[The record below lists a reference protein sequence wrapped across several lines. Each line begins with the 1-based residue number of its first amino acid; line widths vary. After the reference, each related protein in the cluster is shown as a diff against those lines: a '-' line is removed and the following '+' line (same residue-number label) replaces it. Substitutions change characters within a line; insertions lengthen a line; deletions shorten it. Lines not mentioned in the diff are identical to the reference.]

1 MIKHLEYI
9 IGSLLIAG
17 AVLAGAYLWLSIP
30 EVQVSNATG
39 QCVRVI
45 PADAGTCENLPDRY
59 VRVWVQ

>member
-1 MIKHLEYI
+1 MKYFDYI
-9 IGSLLIAG
+9 IWSLLMAG
-17 AVLAGAYLWLSIP
+17 AVSAGAYLWLSTP

-59 VRVWVQ
+59 VQVWVK